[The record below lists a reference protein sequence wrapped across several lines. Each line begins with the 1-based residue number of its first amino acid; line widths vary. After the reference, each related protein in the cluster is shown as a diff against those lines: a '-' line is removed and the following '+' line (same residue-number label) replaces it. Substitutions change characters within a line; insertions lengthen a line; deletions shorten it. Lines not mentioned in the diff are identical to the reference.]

1 MEDIQEKG
9 KGKLYTVAAPS
20 GVGKTSLVKALVEA
34 SDNLF
39 VSISFTTRPRRPNE
53 VDGVN
58 YHFVDEETF
67 KAMIKQGDFLEYAMV
82 FHHYYGTSKRWVEQQ
97 LVSGRNVILEIDW
110 QGVRQVKELF
120 PHCVR
125 IFILPPSLQSLK
137 KRLEA
142 RGQDSAAI
150 IAERIAAAKAEI
162 SHYQESDFLVV
173 NDDFDHAVSELHAI
187 TTGKVRIHA
196 SDWQAKC
203 QLVEQLLRENCHK
216 DW

>member
-1 MEDIQEKG
+1 MTENIQAKG

-34 SDNLF
+34 STNLF

-53 VDGVN
+53 VEGFN
-58 YHFVDEETF
+58 YHFVDEKTF
-67 KAMIKQGDFLEYAMV
+67 KAMISHGDFLEYALV

-97 LVSGRNVILEIDW
+97 LACGRNVILEIDW

-120 PHCVR
+120 PNCVR

-150 IAERIAAAKAEI
+150 IAERMAAGKTEI

-173 NDDFDHAVSELHAI
+173 NDDFAHAVNELQEI
-187 TTGKVRIHA
+187 ITGKLESEA
-196 SDWQAKC
+196 SDLPAKH
-203 QLVEQLLRENCHK
+203 QLAEQLLVENYR
-216 DW
+216 